1 MKMRAASE
9 RGFTLVELLVVV
21 AVIGIVSAVA
31 LPGMLRAKMAGNESS
46 AIASVRAIMTGQ
58 AGYSAGCGNGGYA
71 TGLAILGSPC
81 GVGAYGFISPD
92 LNPTSPGVTVIG
104 AGVLKSGYDLQMSGN
119 GVVGSND
126 LLGNATNTD
135 YLVTAVPV
143 QIGSTGQ
150 RGFNAQSRG
159 HIFMDPAGGVAGT
172 IPLQ

>member
-1 MKMRAASE
+1 MRAASE